1 MGTNEK
7 IQLLLDDYEKAS
19 GQCINKEKTSMVFSK
34 NVDEGLKTEI
44 MQLWGGSSTQQY
56 EKYLGLPPMVGRSKQ
71 RAFSGIKHRLWQ
83 KLQVWKRNLISQG
96 GREVLVKAVAMS
108 LPTYAMSCFLFP
120 KSLCHEL
127 EMMMARFWWGNQ
139 THGKKIHW
147 ARWEKLC
154 APKFR
159 GGLGFKKLSDF
170 NLALLAKQGWRL
182 LTHQNSLLFRVFKAR
197 YFPNCSLFEA
207 KIDFNASFV
216 WKGIFSALP
225 LLKSGCMWRVGN
237 GRSIRVVQDSWIPGC
252 SRDEVQGAMEHLNNE
267 ILMVNELIE
276 ERTGWWKIDVVRA
289 LFDPRL
295 ANLILKINICLSEE
309 DSWFWTSERSGSYSV
324 KSGYKV
330 LQWEASQ
337 ILGEGS
343 RVLHIRDKGGLEM
356 LTTFFVIC
364 WALWYRRNQF
374 LYEKVVHP
382 CSTVINN
389 ALSMQSAY
397 KQVQVL
403 DGVSKQVNTVLS
415 WSPPPPG
422 FLKLNVDGAIFPDHH
437 KAGIGIILRDEKG
450 DVIAACSKLEGDVAS
465 PEFIEA
471 TTLLRGLQFC
481 AQWGVPKLVLETDC
495 LILVNALQSQT
506 TFLTDFAFLLNDIS
520 RMMRGFQEVQILHV
534 NRLGNIAAHQLAR
547 NAWNVEDIVMWWGS
561 CPSFVSQAVWLD
573 KNNVM

>member
-1 MGTNEK
+1 
-7 IQLLLDDYEKAS
+7 
-19 GQCINKEKTSMVFSK
+19 
-34 NVDEGLKTEI
+34 
-44 MQLWGGSSTQQY
+44 
-56 EKYLGLPPMVGRSKQ
+56 
-71 RAFSGIKHRLWQ
+71 
-83 KLQVWKRNLISQG
+83 
-96 GREVLVKAVAMS
+96 
-108 LPTYAMSCFLFP
+108 
-120 KSLCHEL
+120 
-127 EMMMARFWWGNQ
+127 
-139 THGKKIHW
+139 
-147 ARWEKLC
+147 
-154 APKFR
+154 
-159 GGLGFKKLSDF
+159 
-170 NLALLAKQGWRL
+170 
-182 LTHQNSLLFRVFKAR
+182 
-197 YFPNCSLFEA
+197 
-207 KIDFNASFV
+207 
-216 WKGIFSALP
+216 
-225 LLKSGCMWRVGN
+225 
-237 GRSIRVVQDSWIPGC
+237 
-252 SRDEVQGAMEHLNNE
+252 MEHLNNE
-267 ILMVNELIE
+267 NLMVNELIE

-343 RVLHIRDKGGLEM
+343 RGEQILKFWKSLWQLKILHKMKIFAWRACHDYLPTFQNLRQRKIKDEDRCVFCHLCFEDTAHALFFCPMIHDVYMQYLPSLQTLNSPLSIWDVVLHISDKGGLEM

-389 ALSMQSAY
+389 ALSMQSVY
-397 KQVQVL
+397 KQVQDL

-415 WSPPPPG
+415 WSPSPPG

-471 TTLLRGLQFC
+471 TALLRGLQFC

-506 TFLTDFAFLLNDIS
+506 NFLTDFAFLLNDIS

-534 NRLGNIAAHQLAR
+534 NRLGNIVAHQLAR

-561 CPSFVSQAVWLD
+561 CPSFVSQAVWLNR
-573 KNNVM
+573 NNVM